1 MAAHTT
7 KRNPGEW
14 LRDRLLVRALE
25 GGMLTIWGFG
35 WLLGGLLSVVQASWL
50 MVFGPAIALIA
61 AGAWRLFRGWRLGDV
76 RKGAR
81 AEERVGAAIEYALVR
96 STCAVAH
103 GVTEIAREGDIDH
116 LVATPGGLWV
126 VETKSGGK
134 ARRYLKRIVKNVEAV
149 REWAP
154 PGVDVTGVL
163 VFAGDLPVE
172 VKHCYERGTE
182 TVLCFPDADA
192 FMGHLQ
198 IEAGAAGSLESGVV
212 PEVWRLA
219 NRPVDGKLE
228 AGSAADGSGQ
238 RGIELALDNDRSG

>member
-1 MAAHTT
+1 MARTP
-7 KRNPGEW
+7 KRDPGEW
-14 LRDRLLVRALE
+14 LRERLLLRVLE
-25 GGMLTIWGFG
+25 GGTLTMWGIG
-35 WLLGGLLSVVQASWL
+35 WLLGGLFSVVFASWL
-50 MVFGPAIALIA
+50 MAFVPAIAFIA
-61 AGAWRLFRGWRLGDV
+61 LGAWRLFRGWRLGDV

-81 AEERVGAAIEYALVR
+81 AEEKVGEAIEYALVR

-103 GVTEIAREGDIDH
+103 GVTEIARAGDIDH

-134 ARRYLKRIVKNVEAV
+134 ARRYLKRIARNVEAV

-163 VFAGDLPVE
+163 VFAGDAPVE
-172 VKHCYERGTE
+172 MKHSYERGTE
-182 TVLCFPDADA
+182 TILCFPDADA
-192 FMGHLQ
+192 LMGHLQ
-198 IEAGAAGSLESGVV
+198 MEASAAVSLESGVV

-228 AGSAADGSGQ
+228 AESAADGT
-238 RGIELALDNDRSG
+238 RAEWDRVGA